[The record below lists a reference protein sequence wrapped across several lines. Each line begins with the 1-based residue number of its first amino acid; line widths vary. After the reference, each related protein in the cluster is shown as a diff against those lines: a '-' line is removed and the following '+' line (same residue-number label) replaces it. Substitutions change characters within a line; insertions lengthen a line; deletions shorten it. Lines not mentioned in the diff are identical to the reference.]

1 MCSQRNLKNHFFHT
15 RYLTTNEPLD
25 EIVLCYSFNHLR
37 VSIQLLAAMQINQ
50 LIDWLIGWTSNVTS
64 VSVCSVLE
72 LTANLYYI
80 TAGLRHG
87 AEPQGDIEKLTFD
100 CLIDA
105 KYW

>member
-50 LIDWLIGWTSNVTS
+50 LID
-64 VSVCSVLE
+64 
-72 LTANLYYI
+72 
-80 TAGLRHG
+80 
-87 AEPQGDIEKLTFD
+87 
-100 CLIDA
+100 
-105 KYW
+105 